1 MISQDNIV
9 NLNHLRVLREVVQA
23 GSFTKAA
30 ARLGLPKSRV
40 SRTVAALERDL
51 GVQLVYRTTRSFQL
65 TDAGLALYRRIAD
78 PIEHLADAISDVS
91 TFADDVSGRL
101 RVSAPEDMGV
111 ALLADVVQ
119 AFLAAY
125 PKVHVELSL
134 DNRQVDLIKEG
145 VDVALRVGKLKDSSL
160 TRHHVGTVRMT
171 FAMSPSLVERVGVI
185 KAPEQLAELPFVA
198 FTHDMRNRGELKVTN
213 GRVERTIKPVPRCAS
228 NNHFVT
234 RALTAAGVGW
244 TVLPTFMAAE
254 DLRAGRL
261 VPVLKDWAFGEVP
274 LQFVTPKQREPAP
287 RLERFLTFALER
299 LAPAFA

>member
-1 MISQDNIV
+1 M
-9 NLNHLRVLREVVQA
+9 LREVVQA
-23 GSFTKAA
+23 GSFTKAS

-91 TFADDVSGRL
+91 TFAAEVSGRL

-111 ALLADVVQ
+111 ALLAGIVQ
-119 AFLAAY
+119 EFLAEY
-125 PKVHVELSL
+125 PKVNVELSL
-134 DNRQVDLIKEG
+134 DNRQVDLIKDG

-171 FAMSPSLVERVGVI
+171 FAMSPSLIERVGLV
-185 KAPEQLAELPFVA
+185 KSPDQLEDLPFVA
-198 FTHDMRNRGELKVTN
+198 FTHDMRNRGELTVSNGKAEKV
-213 GRVERTIKPVPRCAS
+213 IKPVPRCAS

-254 DLRAGRL
+254 ELRQGRL
-261 VPVLKDWAFGEVP
+261 VPVLKDWTFGEVP
-274 LQFVTPKQREPAP
+274 LQLVTPKQREPAP
-287 RLERFLTFALER
+287 RLERFIAFALER
-299 LAPAFA
+299 LAPSFA